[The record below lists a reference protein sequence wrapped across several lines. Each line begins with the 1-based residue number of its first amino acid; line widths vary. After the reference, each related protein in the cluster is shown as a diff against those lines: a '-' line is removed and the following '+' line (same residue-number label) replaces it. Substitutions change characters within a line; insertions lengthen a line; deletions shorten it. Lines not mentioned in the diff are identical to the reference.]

1 MNSKNENKLKM
12 YLALRFFLRTND
24 VIASKLPNYA
34 QFLLALDNAI
44 AEIQG
49 GSVHLQ
55 MNTKG
60 IAGGKQELRAALET
74 MTADASGKIQAW
86 AKFTNNTVLLAET
99 KFKISTL
106 EHVSDLEL
114 VNDAKL
120 LYAKINEHLLALT
133 PYGLTAESQTA
144 YQALI
149 SAYETAIP
157 QNRETQ
163 VNKKSTNQ
171 QLNQA
176 FEAADDAIE
185 NIDMLLEIVRQ
196 SEAVFY
202 NEYKATRKVIDT
214 ASGSWTVQGTVKD
227 KQSKMPIDG
236 ATLTFRLSG
245 EDEVAL
251 VKQSADKG
259 GFIIKSL
266 DEGIYTVTTTKIG
279 YKTEI
284 MQLTVSNTELNELA
298 VWMVRI

>member
-12 YLALRFFLRTND
+12 YLALRIFLRTND
-24 VIASKLPNYA
+24 LIASKLPNYA
-34 QFLLALDNAI
+34 QFLLALDDAI

-49 GSVHLQ
+49 ESVHLQ

-60 IAGGKQELRAALET
+60 IAGGKQEQRTALET
-74 MTADASGKIQAW
+74 MSADASSKIQAW

-99 KFKISTL
+99 KFKMSTL

-114 VNDAKL
+114 VNDAKV

-133 PYGLTAESQTA
+133 PYGLTTESQAT
-144 YQALI
+144 YQELI
-149 SAYETAIP
+149 SAYEIAIP
-157 QNRETQ
+157 QSRETQ

-185 NIDMLLEIVRQ
+185 NIDMLVEIVRM

-202 NEYKATRKVIDT
+202 GGYKATRKVIDP
-214 ASGSWTVQGTVKD
+214 ASRPLTVQGTVKD
-227 KQSKMPIDG
+227 MQNTNPIDG
-236 ATLTFRLSG
+236 ATLTFRLTG

-259 GFIIKSL
+259 GFKVKSL
-266 DEGIYTVTTTKIG
+266 DEGMYTVTTTKIG
-279 YKTEI
+279 YKTEV
-284 MQLTVSNTELNELA
+284 MQLTVSDTELNELA

>member
-1 MNSKNENKLKM
+1 M
-12 YLALRFFLRTND
+12 YLAIRIFLRTND
-24 VIASKLPNYA
+24 LIASKLPNYA

-49 GSVHLQ
+49 NSVHLQ

-60 IAGGKQELRAALET
+60 IAGGKQEQRAALET
-74 MTADASGKIQAW
+74 ISADASSKIQAW
-86 AKFTNNTVLLAET
+86 AKFTKNTVLLAET

-106 EHVSDLEL
+106 EHVTDLEL

-176 FEAADDAIE
+176 FEAAADAIE
-185 NIDMLLEIVRQ
+185 NIDMLVEIVRQ

-202 NEYKATRKVIDT
+202 NEYKATRKVIET
-214 ASGSWTVQGTVKD
+214 ASGSFTVKGTVKD
-227 KQSKMPIDG
+227 RLNSNPIDG
-236 ATLTFRLSG
+236 ATLTFRLNDK
-245 EDEVAL
+245 EEVVL

-259 GFIIKSL
+259 GFNVKSL